1 MATKKTPEELVAARA
16 KRELKK
22 QVIRQQ
28 QLDLQQKE
36 EAEFNQK
43 LPLMALDLLQ
53 CAKELRLL
61 ADTAGIPDEDDIDW
75 DEENNIAIRFLN
87 IEYILWDEQT
97 KISFDNL
104 LKYTK
109 RDYDRFKS
117 DFMQL
122 QESFKTKKE
131 IKRAAELERE
141 RVLKIRVDALN
152 KLTDEE
158 KKVLGIK

>member
-1 MATKKTPEELVAARA
+1 MAKKTPEELVVTRA
-16 KRELKK
+16 ERELKM

-36 EAEFNQK
+36 EAEFKQK
-43 LPLMALDLLQ
+43 LPIMALELLQ

-61 ADTAGIPDEDDIDW
+61 ADTAGIPDENDIEW
-75 DEENNIAIRFLN
+75 NEENNIVIRFLN
-87 IEYILWDEQT
+87 IDYILWGEHI

-109 RDYDRFKS
+109 REYDQFKS
-117 DFMQL
+117 DFLEL
-122 QESFKTKKE
+122 QESFKTELE

-141 RVLKIRVDALN
+141 RVLKIRVDALS